1 MELFKSYLN
10 NETNCEISSSN
21 KCCLISG
28 EPLTNNHITL
38 DCGHKFNLN
47 ELYNEVVQQKAKVN
61 CYSNKIKVN
70 EIRCPYCRIIT
81 PKILPY
87 FKYYNN
93 KLIYGI
99 NGPIQFSLQLYEC
112 EYKGK
117 KGNCCGKS
125 ACITNNGTLCN
136 NHIKYTY
143 SEEELI
149 KNLDSNV
156 IASTKKKTIKELKE
170 ELKKH
175 SKKTSGNKDELVIRL
190 LLTNIVK
197 QGQGVLA
204 PTNETV

>member
-1 MELFKSYLN
+1 MDLFKSYLN

-28 EPLTNNHITL
+28 ELLTNNHITL
-38 DCGHKFNLN
+38 DCGHMFNLN

-61 CYSNKIKVN
+61 FYSNKIKVN

-93 KLIYGI
+93 KLIYGV
-99 NGPIQFSLQLYEC
+99 NSPIQFSLQLYEC

-125 ACITNNGTLCN
+125 ACITNSGTLCN
-136 NHIKYTY
+136 NHIKYTH

-149 KNLDSNV
+149 KTLDSNS
-156 IASTKKKTIKELKE
+156 IACLKKKTITELKA

-197 QGQGVLA
+197 QGIILSNV
-204 PTNETV
+204 

>member
-1 MELFKSYLN
+1 MDLFKSYLN
-10 NETNCEISSSN
+10 KESSCEISSLN

-28 EPLTNNHITL
+28 EILTNNHITL
-38 DCGHKFNLN
+38 DCGHMFNLN

-93 KLIYGI
+93 KLIYGV
-99 NGPIQFSLQLYEC
+99 NGPIQFSIQLYEC

-125 ACITNNGTLCN
+125 ACITNSGILCN
-136 NHIKYTY
+136 NHIKYTH

-156 IASTKKKTIKELKE
+156 IACLKKKTITELKE

-175 SKKTSGNKDELVIRL
+175 SKKTSGKKDDLVIRL
-190 LLTNIVK
+190 LLANIVK
-197 QGQGVLA
+197 
-204 PTNETV
+204 

>member
-1 MELFKSYLN
+1 
-10 NETNCEISSSN
+10 
-21 KCCLISG
+21 
-28 EPLTNNHITL
+28 L

-125 ACITNNGTLCN
+125 ACITNSGTLCN

-156 IASTKKKTIKELKE
+156 IASTKKKTITELKE

>member
-1 MELFKSYLN
+1 MDLFKSYLN

-38 DCGHKFNLN
+38 DCGHMFNIN
-47 ELYNEVVQQKAKVN
+47 ELYNEVVQQKTKQN
-61 CYSNKIKVN
+61 SYSNKVKVN

-93 KLIYGI
+93 KLIYGV
-99 NGPIQFSLQLYEC
+99 NGPIHLSIQLYKC

-117 KGNCCGKS
+117 KSTCCGKN

-136 NHIKYTY
+136 SHIKYTH
-143 SEEELI
+143 SEEEVI
-149 KNLDSNV
+149 KTLDSNS
-156 IASTKKKTIKELKE
+156 IACLKKKTITELKE

-190 LLTNIVK
+190 ALTNIIN
-197 QGQGVLA
+197 LS
-204 PTNETV
+204 P

>member
-1 MELFKSYLN
+1 MNLFKSYLN
-10 NETNCEISSSN
+10 QEINYQDGSLHN
-21 KCCLISG
+21 CCLISG

-38 DCGHKFNLN
+38 DCGHMFNIN
-47 ELYNEVVQQKAKVN
+47 ELYNEVVQQKTKQN
-61 CYSNKIKVN
+61 SYSNKVKVN

-93 KLIYGI
+93 KLIYGV
-99 NGPIQFSLQLYEC
+99 NGPIHLSIQLYKC

-117 KGNCCGKS
+117 NGTCCEKS

-136 NHIKYTY
+136 SHIKYTH

-149 KNLDSNV
+149 KTLDSNS
-156 IASTKKKTIKELKE
+156 IACLKKKTVTELKE

-190 LLTNIVK
+190 ALTNIIN
-197 QGQGVLA
+197 LS
-204 PTNETV
+204 P